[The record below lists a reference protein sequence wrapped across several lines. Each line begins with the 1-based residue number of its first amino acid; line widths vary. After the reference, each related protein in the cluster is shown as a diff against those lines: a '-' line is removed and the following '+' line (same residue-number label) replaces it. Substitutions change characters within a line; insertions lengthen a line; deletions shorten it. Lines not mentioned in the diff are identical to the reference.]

1 MRVVIA
7 NRNAAVA
14 EGLALL
20 LEKHGEFDV
29 VSVSEIPEVVSAVLD
44 SMADMLLVDPEL
56 PELDLKGLIDQVAEA
71 ASSTAV
77 AVLTG
82 SNDPRYLRVAV
93 ESGARGY
100 VSMDAEPEEL
110 VRKLELIGE
119 GHVLVSG
126 PIAKD
131 LSDLMGGASSNED
144 LSEREIEVVNLVARG
159 STNKEIARSLV
170 ITENT
175 VKVLLR
181 NIYGK
186 LDIRN
191 RQQLVAH
198 ALRSGI
204 AEEPVGS

>member
-159 STNKEIARSLV
+159 STNKEIAETLV
-170 ITENT
+170 IAENT
-175 VKVLLR
+175 VKVHLR

-191 RQQLVAH
+191 RQQLAVYAFQ
-198 ALRSGI
+198 SGI
-204 AEEPVGS
+204 VEEPVTA